1 MKLVNPKSSL
11 KAAYFAESKP
21 TIRKRLMPVLLI
33 LVTAFSIAFL
43 TEGVVALA
51 TPAQP
56 LMSFAFFVKW
66 VDETILL
73 LTIAGLCVGVYQLKK
88 KRVRSSTNWLIFT
101 CTVSIIA
108 QAFTNG
114 GMGETPLI
122 IYPLLIMTA
131 GFFANLHVM
140 EVVARSCMV
149 SVILLYLLGIFGVKP
164 LDISEQDPVV
174 TFMRLDQMIYCILI
188 IEVCYRTIKMFV
200 DDYGAILDRVRKDKK
215 KLDFIANHD
224 KLTGLPNRHS
234 CEAHFDELFRLSPA
248 APGMSHLL
256 LFVDIDNFK
265 NINTRFGHN
274 GGDEAL
280 SNVAQRLDRAF
291 EKDNAVVSRIGGDEF
306 IIMLFMPTDQLE
318 SRLHEMMKQLAEP
331 LTIFDQTEY
340 ITCSMGVIEIKN
352 DTSSFK
358 EEYRKA
364 DMAMNR
370 AKKTGKNR
378 FCYFNQSMNDT
389 AVKNIELGA
398 GLHEALKNDEFV
410 LFYQPQ
416 VDLAT
421 GKVVGAEALIRWFRQ
436 DGQMISPADFIPI
449 AEKNGSIIGMT
460 LWVIRQSCIDCAR
473 WHASGFKRLFVSVNV
488 PSMMLAEGNLPQIIR
503 EECAAVGLDP
513 KYLELE
519 LTESVILEN
528 GDDIQRQ
535 LQDLRDMGVSLAIDD
550 FGTGYSNLSYL
561 SRLNVQK
568 LKVDQYFVMNL
579 LKSESDRTIVHAIAH
594 IAHSFGMKTVA
605 EGVED
610 AELIGPLLDLHCT
623 IGQGYLWSKPVPI
636 EEFMG
641 LLREYC
647 PRKARLIAGAGA

>member
-51 TPAQP
+51 SPAQP

-66 VDETILL
+66 VDEIILI

-88 KRVRSSTNWLIFT
+88 KRVRSSTNWLICT

-131 GFFANLHVM
+131 GFFSNLQVM

-149 SVILLYLLGIFGVKP
+149 SVILLYLLGIFGIKP
-164 LDISEQDPVV
+164 LNISEQDPVV
-174 TFMRLDQMIYCILI
+174 IFMRLDQMIYCILI

-200 DDYGAILDRVRKDKK
+200 DDYGAILDRVRKDQK

-248 APGMSHLL
+248 TPGMSHLL

-280 SNVAQRLDRAF
+280 SNVARRLDRAF

-331 LTIFDQTEY
+331 LIIFDQTEY

-421 GKVVGAEALIRWFRQ
+421 GKVVGAEALIRSFRQ

-449 AEKNGSIIGMT
+449 AEKNGSIIGIT
-460 LWVIRQSCIDCAR
+460 LWVIRQSCIDCSR
-473 WHASGFKRLFVSVNV
+473 WHASGFKHLFVSVNV

-503 EECAAVGLDP
+503 EECAAVGLDS

-610 AELIGPLLDLHCT
+610 TELIRPLLDLHCT
-623 IGQGYLWSKPVPI
+623 IGQGYLWSKPVPLDS
-636 EEFMG
+636 FMA
-641 LLREYC
+641 LLNDYS
-647 PRKARLIAGAGA
+647 PANRLTEVPA

>member
-1 MKLVNPKSSL
+1 MKLVNPKSSR

-33 LVTAFSIAFL
+33 LLAAFTVAFL
-43 TEGVVALA
+43 TEGIVALDA
-51 TPAQP
+51 TAQLP
-56 LMSFAFFVKW
+56 TNFAFFMKW
-66 VDETILL
+66 IDEVILL
-73 LTIAGLCVGVYQLKK
+73 STIAGLCVGIYQLKK
-88 KRVRSSTNWLIFT
+88 DRVRSSTNWLLFT

-131 GFFANLHVM
+131 GFFANIHTM

-149 SVILLYLLGIFGVKP
+149 SIIALYLLGVFGIKP
-164 LDISEQDPVV
+164 LDLSEKDPIE
-174 TFMRLDQMIYCILI
+174 TFMRLDQMIYCLLI
-188 IEVCYRTIKMFV
+188 MEVCFRTIKMFV
-200 DDYGAILDRVRKDKK
+200 DDYGAILDRVRKDRK

-248 APGMSHLL
+248 TPGMSHLL

-280 SNVAQRLDRAF
+280 STVARRLDQAF

-306 IIMLFMPTDQLE
+306 IIMLFMQADQLE
-318 SRLHEMMKQLAEP
+318 TRLHGMMKQLAEP

-378 FCYFNQSMNDT
+378 FCYFNQSLNDT

-473 WHASGFKRLFVSVNV
+473 WYADGFKDLFVSVNV

-535 LQDLRDMGVSLAIDD
+535 LQDIRDMGVSLAIDD

-579 LKSESDRTIVHAIAH
+579 LKSNSDRTIVHAITH
-594 IAHSFGMKTVA
+594 IASSFGMKTVA

-610 AELIGPLLDLHCT
+610 TALIKPLLDLHCT
-623 IGQGYLWSKPVPI
+623 IGQGYLWSKPVPLDS
-636 EEFMG
+636 FMT
-641 LLREYC
+641 LLNDYSPTKQLAE
-647 PRKARLIAGAGA
+647 ATA